1 MMRVHSSVD
10 FQALRLYVL
19 QRWPYYLHALLTIVP
34 VAVDREIHGWLV
46 LDKRLRLYYN
56 PDQISRLM
64 SRQDGREAL
73 AFRLVHLINHW
84 LRKHSARLG
93 LYVPFHGKLVVE
105 LASEME
111 INDDLRKEVNLP
123 KWMRVVY
130 PETFGLPPGLLAEEY
145 ISRLEKMLPI
155 EEIHFPG
162 ESEASE
168 ESPGEEERESY
179 GERQAEGDVSEEAG
193 SERGEA
199 KEPAGKGLPGM
210 GCGSC
215 VHGVE
220 TEIEKEANAQ
230 GIEGADEMSEHLARR
245 RTARAI
251 YEHYRSRGYVPAG
264 LLRLIEDIVHPR
276 VDWRLELV
284 SAFSG
289 MLSPHS
295 GSFRTYQRPSRRQ
308 SALERV
314 AGKGLLFPSRY
325 SKKPKVAVVLDTSA
339 SMDDAKL
346 GLAKGA
352 VAEILK
358 AYGSYVIVICT
369 DAQAYDAQRVFMPQ
383 EIQLIGGG
391 GTEISRGIEKACSLD
406 DKPDVIVVITDGM
419 TDWME
424 QPPPIPVMVLLL
436 GDEGSAP
443 DWAKHVVRISELDIR
458 RLTS

>member
-1 MMRVHSSVD
+1 MMRTHSSVD

-19 QRWPYYLHALLTIVP
+19 QRWPYYLHALMTIVP
-34 VAVDREIHGWLV
+34 VAVDREIPGWLV

-64 SRQDGREAL
+64 NRQGGREAL

-84 LRKHSARLG
+84 LRRHPARLG
-93 LYVPFHGKLVVE
+93 LYVPFRGRLIVE

-111 INDDLRKEVNLP
+111 INDDLRKEITPP

-155 EEIHFPG
+155 EEIHLPC

-168 ESPGEEERESY
+168 SQGVEERVSH
-179 GERQAEGDVSEEAG
+179 GEHHAEGDVSEEAS
-193 SERGEA
+193 SEQNETM
-199 KEPAGKGLPGM
+199 KPSGKCLPGM

-230 GIEGADEMSEHLARR
+230 GIEGVDEMTEHLAQQ
-245 RTARAI
+245 RTIRI
-251 YEHYRSRGYVPAG
+251 VYEHYRSRGYIPAG
-264 LLRLIEDIVHPR
+264 LVRPVEDVIHPG
-276 VDWRLELV
+276 VNWRLELV

-289 MLSPHS
+289 MFSPHS

-308 SALERV
+308 STLERV
-314 AGKGLLFPSRY
+314 AGKGLIFPSRY
-325 SKKPKVAVVLDTSA
+325 SRQPKVAVVLDTSA
-339 SMDDAKL
+339 SMEDEKL
-346 GLAKGA
+346 ELAKGA
-352 VAEILK
+352 VAEILRT
-358 AYGSYVIVICT
+358 YGSYVIVICT
-369 DAQAYDAQRVFMPQ
+369 DAEAYEAQRVFRPN

-406 DKPDVIVVITDGM
+406 EKPDVIVVITDGM
-419 TDWME
+419 TGWME
-424 QPPPIPVMVLLL
+424 QSPPIPVMVLLL
-436 GDEGSAP
+436 GDQGSAP
-443 DWAKHVVRISELDIR
+443 DWAKHVVRISEQDIR
-458 RLTS
+458 TLTS